1 MPENEAMTEGAATRS
16 TQLADRFEA
25 THEGFIRLVES
36 LSEEQWRLKGKN
48 DPSSPINDEDEGRP
62 VGVIAHHVAV
72 TGDWVMERIQAVLL
86 DQPTP
91 PIDSRDVNARHAT
104 NFAEVSKE
112 EVLDRLRRSGAS
124 ITEALRAIPD
134 EKLDLERRLPSGSMT
149 VQQRIER
156 VLIGHIQSHQRSIE
170 ATL

>member
-1 MPENEAMTEGAATRS
+1 
-16 TQLADRFEA
+16 
-25 THEGFIRLVES
+25 
-36 LSEEQWRLKGKN
+36 
-48 DPSSPINDEDEGRP
+48 
-62 VGVIAHHVAV
+62 
-72 TGDWVMERIQAVLL
+72 MERIQAVLL

-91 PIDSRDVNARHAT
+91 PIDSKDVNARHAT
-104 NFAEVSKE
+104 KFAEVSKE

-156 VLIGHIQSHQRSIE
+156 VLIGHIEAHQRSIE